1 MNPMRTAPDQVS
13 TAELFS
19 RLAATIEDRRNADPE
34 QSYVAK
40 LFAAGTEAIAKKVG
54 EEAVET
60 VLAAV
65 SEDRDAV
72 LRESADLVFH
82 LMVLWAHRDIA
93 LGDVAAE
100 LARREGVSGFEE
112 KTRRRPC

>member
-1 MNPMRTAPDQVS
+1 MNSIPTAPDQVS
-13 TAELFS
+13 TVELFS

-40 LFAAGTEAIAKKVG
+40 LIGGGTEVIAKKVG
-54 EEAVET
+54 EEAIET

-65 SEDRDAV
+65 SEDQDAV

-82 LMVLWAHRDIA
+82 LMVLWANRGIT
-93 LGDVAAE
+93 LGDVATE
-100 LARREGVSGFEE
+100 LARREGVSGLEE
-112 KTRRRPC
+112 KNGRRN